1 MMLDAQFYNLIQSL
15 WGGFAQVMRQHNPT
29 IPPSPSVLLQLRGGL
44 AESPG
49 WFMVQAAEFDP
60 EPLTVAGL
68 RVRDIY
74 AAERMVQA
82 LLDLMLSETWLDLT
96 DEGYVLTEQGREVLG
111 RMQARTAV
119 LSQITLPLAE
129 RDAVWLEQTMRQLL
143 DVSLQADEPPNTWCL
158 AHSRRRAPADTAS
171 TAEKIFQYVADF
183 NAFRDDAHMAAWG
196 GYEVMGYAWEAFSL
210 VCGGRG
216 KTAVS
221 IYQQLAYRGYTRD
234 EYAHTLAQLHA
245 RGWLEQER
253 PGSYFVTPAG
263 QAVWDDVEQLTNN
276 YFYRPWQ
283 ILSKKEIDKLHTLL
297 THLRDGL
304 LTEP

>member
-1 MMLDAQFYNLIQSL
+1 MMLDARFYDLIQSV
-15 WGGFAQVMRQHNPT
+15 WGGFAQVMRRQGAAAPA
-29 IPPSPSVLLQLRGGL
+29 SSSLLLQLRGGL

-49 WFMVQAAEFDP
+49 WFMVQATEFDP

-68 RVRDIY
+68 RVRDVY

-82 LLDLMLSETWLDLT
+82 LLDLMLSEMWLDLT

-111 RMQARTAV
+111 RMRERTAV
-119 LSQITLPLAE
+119 LSQLILPIPEQDTA
-129 RDAVWLEQTMRQLL
+129 WLEQTMGRL
-143 DVSLQADEPPNTWCL
+143 VEASLHSEQPPGNWCL
-158 AHSRRRAPADTAS
+158 SHSRRRAPADGAS
-171 TAEKIFQYVADF
+171 IAAKIFQYVADF

-234 EYAHTLAQLHA
+234 EYGHALAQLHA

-253 PGSYFVTPAG
+253 PGSYFATPAG
-263 QAVWDDVEQLTNN
+263 QAVWDDVEQLTNR
-276 YFYRPWQ
+276 YFYQPWA
-283 ILSKKEIDKLHTLL
+283 ILSPKEVAKLETLL
-297 THLRDGL
+297 TQLRDGL
-304 LTEP
+304 LAVE

>member
-1 MMLDAQFYNLIQSL
+1 MLDAQFYNLIQSL
-15 WGGFAQVMRQHNPT
+15 WGGFAQAMRRHGAT
-29 IPPSPSVLLQLRGGL
+29 PPSSPSVLLQLRGGL

-82 LLDLMLSETWLDLT
+82 LLDLMLSEMWLDLT
-96 DEGYVLTEQGREVLG
+96 DEGYMLTEQGREVLG
-111 RMQARTAV
+111 RMGERTAV
-119 LSQITLPLAE
+119 LSQLTLPIAE
-129 RDAVWLEQTMRQLL
+129 RDAAWLEQTMRQLL
-143 DVSLQADEPPNTWCL
+143 EASLQADAPPGTWCL
-158 AHSRRRAPADTAS
+158 THSRRRAPADTA
-171 TAEKIFQYVADF
+171 TNAEKIFQYVADF

-196 GYEVMGYAWEAFSL
+196 GYEVMGYAWEAFAL
-210 VCGGRG
+210 VCGGKG

-221 IYQQLAYRGYTRD
+221 IHQQIAYRGYTRD
-234 EYAHTLAQLHA
+234 EYAHALAQLHA

-263 QAVWDDVEQLTNN
+263 QAVWDDVEHLTNS
-276 YFYRPWQ
+276 YFYKPWQ
-283 ILSKKEIDKLHTLL
+283 TLSEKEIAKLETLL
-297 THLRDGL
+297 TQLRDGL
-304 LTEP
+304 LAEQ